1 MNGQFDRALTSIGTG
16 ICQLE
21 EHIETDRSNA
31 IQTSHG
37 HVINVR
43 LHFIFVISNII
54 AALNRPLGARQGVP
68 VEWDLAFCSL
78 SCCAVR
84 LLSKSTVN

>member
-21 EHIETDRSNA
+21 EHIEADRSNTRLVSQRQPPDDFNLHASGYLSGRA

-43 LHFIFVISNII
+43 LHFIYYYFQATS
-54 AALNRPLGARQGVP
+54 
-68 VEWDLAFCSL
+68 SL
-78 SCCAVR
+78 HYSIVH
-84 LLSKSTVN
+84 